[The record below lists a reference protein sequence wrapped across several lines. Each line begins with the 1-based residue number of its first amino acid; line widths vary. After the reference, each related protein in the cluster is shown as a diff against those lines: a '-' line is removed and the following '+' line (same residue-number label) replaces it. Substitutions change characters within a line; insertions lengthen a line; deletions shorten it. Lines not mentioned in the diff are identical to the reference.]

1 VNINQLNQTKSKM
14 KLIQLFAAVVAFSLI
29 TVPFARAQQTE
40 TPTDTAS
47 PTPAEKTETPKS
59 GEEKKS
65 EAAKSEA
72 EPSPASAEKSA
83 QKKEKSEAAAKT
95 TTTAAKPMAKGSV
108 ESQLKDIENRW
119 EAAFQSRDAK
129 VVEEILAE
137 SYVLTND
144 KGKVL
149 NRRGALK
156 DFKKNP
162 DTLEKTSN
170 SDVVVHAINKDAAV
184 VTGMSHEVGKDK
196 SGKAF
201 DRTYRWT
208 DTFVN
213 HNGKWECVASHV
225 TLVAQK

>member
-1 VNINQLNQTKSKM
+1 MLGDECKPTQPPGIQM
-14 KLIQLFAAVVAFSLI
+14 KLIQLLALTMALALT
-29 TVPFARAQQTE
+29 TVPLARAQETE
-40 TPTDTAS
+40 TPTDKAS
-47 PTPAEKTETPKS
+47 PTPAEKTET
-59 GEEKKS
+59 KKS
-65 EAAKSEA
+65 EEETKSEPAKADA
-72 EPSPASAEKSA
+72 EKSATPAEKSA
-83 QKKEKSEAAAKT
+83 QKKEKPAASA
-95 TTTAAKPMAKGSV
+95 AAKPMAKGSM
-108 ESQLKDIENRW
+108 EAQLKDIENRW

-156 DFKKNP
+156 DFKKST
-162 DTLEKTSN
+162 DIFEKASS
-170 SDVVVHAINKDAAV
+170 SDIVVHPINKDAAV
-184 VTGMSHEVGKDK
+184 VTGMSREVGKEK
-196 SGKAF
+196 GGKMF